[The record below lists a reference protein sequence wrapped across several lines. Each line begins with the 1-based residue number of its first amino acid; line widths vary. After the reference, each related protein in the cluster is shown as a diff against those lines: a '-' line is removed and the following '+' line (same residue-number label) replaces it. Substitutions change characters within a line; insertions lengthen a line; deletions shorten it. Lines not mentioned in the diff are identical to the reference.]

1 MRSVSEG
8 PIPLGRRR
16 AARVHFPGSW
26 ATCIRGRFTVDIVFV
41 RLLFIIVVGATCFVI
56 EPFALT
62 RLWDGV
68 VGLGIGGVI
77 VLFGWM
83 LRMVSL
89 IRLIG
94 ACLGWIVWSFV
105 AY

>member
-1 MRSVSEG
+1 MRSVSER

-16 AARVHFPGSW
+16 AARMHFPGSW

-41 RLLFIIVVGATCFVI
+41 RLLFVIVVGATCFVI

-68 VGLGIGGVI
+68 VGLGIGGAI
-77 VLFGWM
+77 VVFEWR
-83 LRMVSL
+83 LRSGSL
-89 IRLIG
+89 KRLVGAAIG
-94 ACLGWIVWSFV
+94 SIHGICGA
-105 AY
+105 